1 MQKVQKTEVTR
12 MNKKTECRKGRLYIA
27 YGSNL
32 NLAQM
37 AGRCPTAEVV

>member
-1 MQKVQKTEVTR
+1 
-12 MNKKTECRKGRLYIA
+12 MNARERLYIA

-37 AGRCPTAEVV
+37 KHRCPTQELAFVVPGTKPQRRCYH

>member
-1 MQKVQKTEVTR
+1 MQKTQITEVTAVKTDN
-12 MNKKTECRKGRLYIA
+12 NKKNQKEILYIA

-37 AGRCPTAEVV
+37 AGR

>member
-1 MQKVQKTEVTR
+1 MPQ
-12 MNKKTECRKGRLYIA
+12 RLYLA

-37 AGRCPTAEVV
+37 QYRCPGAKVAGTAELQG